1 MTPIEEIKQRLSIVD
16 IVGQYVTLKK
26 SGRNYKGLCPFHGEK
41 TPSFM
46 VSEEL
51 GIFKCFGCNKAGD
64 IFKFIHEIEGLE
76 FPQALKI
83 LADKAGVQLESEF
96 EDKFAKKKKILYE
109 INHLSAEFYHYF
121 LLKHNA
127 GKAGY
132 SYFVDKRH
140 LAISN
145 IQEFKLGFAPNSWDL
160 LFQYLSKKK
169 YSLEDMLDSGA
180 VVKKSSGEG
189 YIDKFRNR
197 VIFPLVET
205 DNKIVGFAARTLGDD
220 QPKYLNTNE
229 TLVFHKSQF
238 IYGLDKAKLSLKN
251 GSAVFVEGYMDV
263 ISAHQAGFKNF
274 IASSGTSITQGQLKI
289 VSRYTKDLIFCFDTD
304 AAGVTATYR
313 AVELAEKEVLNVKIA
328 PLPGKYK
335 DIDELVKNDK
345 KGVEDV
351 LNNSV
356 PVYDFYLATALKK
369 HDKTGA
375 IGKKKI
381 VEELTPLLSRI
392 KNKVTLNHYIK
403 LLSEELGIDQE
414 VISDIIFGKT
424 AVSASGEGSVFGED
438 RLLNTYRK
446 TPEAYTLALLF
457 KAPLDNIETFM
468 YVDGQNTLNEKY
480 FSNDTYKELYRRFS
494 EFLTGEKGSFD
505 IKYFSS
511 TLPIELQKFAEELY
525 LWDLDYVAK
534 DDKLLKKEM
543 ESSFQRLKDTYVK
556 KKRQE
561 ISQRIKQA
569 ELEKNEK
576 LVREL
581 TEEFNE
587 LS

>member
-16 IVGQYVTLKK
+16 VVGQYVTLKK

-64 IFKFIHEIEGLE
+64 IFKFIQEIEGLE

-313 AVELAEKEVLNVKIA
+313 AVELAEKEDMNVKIA
-328 PLPGKYK
+328 TLPTKYK
-335 DIDELVKNDK
+335 DIDELIMNDRK
-345 KGVEDV
+345 SAEEV
-351 LNNSV
+351 LKNSV
-356 PVYDFYLATALKK
+356 PVYDYYLSTTLKK
-369 HDKTGA
+369 HDKNGA

-494 EFLTGEKGSFD
+494 DVLSGEKGDFD

-511 TLPIELQKFAEELY
+511 SLPIELQKSAEELY
-525 LWDLDYVAK
+525 LWDLDYVAN
-534 DDKLLKKEM
+534 DYKLLKREL
-543 ESSFQRLKDTYVK
+543 EISFQRLKDLYIK
-556 KKRQE
+556 KKRLE
-561 ISQRIKQA
+561 ISQKIKHA

-576 LVREL
+576 LIHEL
-581 TEEFNE
+581 IKVFNE

>member
-16 IVGQYVTLKK
+16 VVGQYVTLKK

-64 IFKFIHEIEGLE
+64 IFKFIQEIEGLE

-313 AVELAEKEVLNVKIA
+313 AVELAEKEDMNVKIA
-328 PLPGKYK
+328 TLPTKYK
-335 DIDELVKNDK
+335 DIDELIMNDRK
-345 KGVEDV
+345 SAEEV
-351 LNNSV
+351 LKNSV
-356 PVYDFYLATALKK
+356 PVYDYYLSTTLKK
-369 HDKTGA
+369 HDKNGA

-494 EFLTGEKGSFD
+494 DVLSGEKGDFD

-511 TLPIELQKFAEELY
+511 SLPIELQKSAEELY
-525 LWDLDYVAK
+525 LWDLDYVAN
-534 DDKLLKKEM
+534 DDKLLKREL
-543 ESSFQRLKDTYVK
+543 EISFQRLKDLYIK
-556 KKRQE
+556 KKRLE
-561 ISQRIKQA
+561 ISQKIKQA

-576 LVREL
+576 LIHEL
-581 TEEFNE
+581 IKVFNE